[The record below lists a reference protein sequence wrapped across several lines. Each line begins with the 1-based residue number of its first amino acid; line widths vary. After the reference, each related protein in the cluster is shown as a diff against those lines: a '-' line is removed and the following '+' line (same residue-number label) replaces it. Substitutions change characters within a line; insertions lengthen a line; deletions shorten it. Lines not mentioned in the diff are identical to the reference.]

1 MALALRKNNFFAAI
15 ILFGIIS
22 CKNET
27 NNTNK
32 ENTETIVDSIQKEN
46 TITNYISSD
55 NSYSLSTSNQIPKK
69 IKGENLNFET
79 EIEPAQN
86 SVDLSWSILEMNFPS
101 TWEYAFCD
109 NTGCYLELPKEN
121 KLNIIEKKSDKE
133 TKQLKLQVN
142 TNGISGSFALKLL
155 LKSSPLS
162 NDTVYFEGEY

>member
-1 MALALRKNNFFAAI
+1 MALALRKNNFFVAI
-15 ILFGIIS
+15 ILFAIIS
-22 CKNET
+22 CENET

-32 ENTETIVDSIQKEN
+32 ENPETIVDSTQKEN

-121 KLNIIEKKSDKE
+121 KLNTINKSSDKD

-142 TNGISGSFALKLL
+142 TNGISGSFVLKLL